1 MQKFHI
7 NPNFLIRGFSIIK
20 EQKTWIFFLKNPTTF
35 IQLLREEKIEKKD
48 DAKENTK
55 KKKEKEESYLNVS
68 CEWTW
73 EHEKKTK
80 IH

>member
-1 MQKFHI
+1 M
-7 NPNFLIRGFSIIK
+7 NF
-20 EQKTWIFFLKNPTTF
+20 FFKNPTTF

-73 EHEKKTK
+73 EEEKKN
-80 IH
+80 H

>member
-20 EQKTWIFFLKNPTTF
+20 EQKTWIFLKKNPTTF

-48 DAKENTK
+48 DAKEK
-55 KKKEKEESYLNVS
+55 KKKEGKRRILP
-68 CEWTW
+68 
-73 EHEKKTK
+73 
-80 IH
+80 